1 MIQPT
6 EPSPAQVQALMQLFS
21 AQRYT
26 EAAAQAQAMTQQFP
40 RYAFGWTAL
49 GAMLKQLG
57 RGAEAL
63 APFTQAV
70 QLSPSNPEAHNNLG
84 VAQRENQ
91 QLAAAIQSYQRALQL
106 QPHYPQAHCN
116 LGNALADTGQLAP
129 AVDSYRKALAQD
141 PAYAQAHSN
150 LANTLALQGQLQ
162 EAAQH
167 YARALDIAPHMG
179 TALTGMAYVLHSV
192 GDHTAAMAWVQKSLQ
207 LDPTPEAQSVF
218 VDCAKYL
225 RPTQDDAALRAWLLR
240 GLTTPWGRPAAMTG
254 CAMALVNLQPAIS
267 ACRARANQTWPA
279 RLSATQLFGPAEMP
293 ALQALEADTLLHAV
307 LQAAQISDVP
317 TERFL
322 TQCRGALLGLALQ
335 DEGDEAAIKAPA
347 AWAFCGALAQ
357 QCFVNDYVFSTT
369 PDEDLAC
376 ARLREKLI
384 NAIGNGEPVPPLWPL
399 ALAMFTPLG
408 SVPGAQALLA
418 QPTPHALPVLPVLPA
433 LQAVLRQQVQE
444 PLVELEMRDGIHAI
458 TPIDDAVSK
467 RVQNQYEESPYPRWV
482 QLPRHCTVEPIE
494 ATLRRILP
502 GAPLQALPQPV
513 PAAAPASILVA
524 GCGTGQQAI
533 ECALRFAQ
541 AQVLAI
547 DLSLSSLAYAQRK
560 TAEIAQQETQE
571 TSAALALSR
580 IRYAQADLLQLG
592 ALDQRFDLIESC
604 GVLHHLNDP
613 QQGWRV
619 LLNLLR
625 PGGVMKL
632 GFYSEVARRQV
643 VRIREL
649 IASQGRATTVQDI
662 RACRQEL
669 MSPEHFGTA
678 TQSSDFFATSTC
690 RDLLFHVQEHRTS
703 LTAIAA
709 FLQNNGLVF
718 LGFET
723 EPHVVHAYKARFP
736 NDPTATDLA
745 QWQVFENENPDVF
758 FNMYQFWVQK
768 PLQG

>member
-1 MIQPT
+1 MIQPP

-21 AQRYT
+21 AQRYP

-40 RYAFGWTAL
+40 HNAFGWTAL

-57 RGAEAL
+57 RGTEAL
-63 APFTQAV
+63 APFTQAA

-106 QPHYPQAHCN
+106 QPNYPQAHCN
-116 LGNALADTGQLAP
+116 LGNALADTGQWAQ
-129 AVDSYRKALAQD
+129 AVDSYHQALALD

-150 LANTLALQGQLQ
+150 LANTLALQGHLH
-162 EAAQH
+162 EAAQQ
-167 YARALDIAPHMG
+167 YARALGIAPHMG
-179 TALTGMAYVLHSV
+179 TALTGMAYVLHSL
-192 GDHTAAMAWVQKSLQ
+192 GDHTAAMAWVQRSLQ
-207 LDPTPEAQSVF
+207 AGFTPEAQSVF

-267 ACRARANQTWPA
+267 ACRARANQAWPA
-279 RLSATQLFGPAEMP
+279 RLDATQLFGPD
-293 ALQALEADTLLHAV
+293 ALQALESDTLLHAV
-307 LQAAQISDVP
+307 LQTAQISDVP

-322 TQCRGALLGLALQ
+322 TQCRSALLGLALQ
-335 DEGDEAAIKAPA
+335 DERDQVVIKTSGS
-347 AWAFCGALAQ
+347 WAFCAALAQ

-369 PDEDLAC
+369 PQEDLAY
-376 ARLREKLI
+376 ARLRERLTTTV
-384 NAIGNGEPVPPLWPL
+384 GNDNPVPPLWPL
-399 ALAMFTPLG
+399 VLAMFAPLG

-418 QPTPHALPVLPVLPA
+418 PPTPFALPALPA

-444 PLVELEMRDGIHAI
+444 PLIELEMRASIAAI

-467 RVQNQYEESPYPRWV
+467 LVQNQYEESPYPRWV
-482 QLPRHCTVEPIE
+482 QLPRHCTVEPMD
-494 ATLRRILP
+494 ATLRRVLP
-502 GAPLQALPQPV
+502 GAPLQALPRTVLP
-513 PAAAPASILVA
+513 SILVA

-547 DLSLSSLAYAQRK
+547 DLSLSSLGYAKRK
-560 TAEIAQQETQE
+560 TLEMAQQAEPGIDV
-571 TSAALALSR
+571 SR

-592 ALDQRFDLIESC
+592 TLDQRFDLIESC

-613 QQGWRV
+613 HQGWRV
-619 LLNLLR
+619 LLSLLR

-649 IASQGRATTVQDI
+649 IATQGHGTTLQDI
-662 RACRQEL
+662 RACRQQL
-669 MSPEHFGTA
+669 MATEHSGTA
-678 TQSSDFFATSTC
+678 TQSADFFATSTC

-709 FLQNNGLVF
+709 FLQDNGLVF

-723 EPHVVHAYKARFP
+723 EPHVVNAYKARFP
-736 NDPTATDLA
+736 NDLAATDLA
-745 QWQVFENENPDVF
+745 QWQVFEDENPDVF
-758 FNMYQFWVQK
+758 FNMYQFWIQK
-768 PLQG
+768 PA